1 MTAWI
6 SVVSVAISG
15 SRYADQIL
23 WNSVAAWIVVVLV
36 AIATSRY
43 MYQIYRRDVNPALS
57 TWVIFFVGGF
67 LSFLTYIHSGKNLN
81 FETGIFNTVDMIG
94 DMLVVLAIILWVKK
108 PKLHFELFER
118 LYLSGAVTIVIF
130 WIISE
135 NPIVSNALL
144 QLLIAGGYIP
154 TIRKVIKNK
163 RNTDSFYSWGI
174 YLVTSSVALSI
185 GLGNHDTLA
194 TLYALKSVIMTTV
207 VLITMI
213 VYTKKKGV
221 IEK

>member
-1 MTAWI
+1 MVAWI
-6 SVVSVAISG
+6 SVVSVAIAG
-15 SRYADQIL
+15 SRYTYQIL
-23 WNSVAAWIVVVLV
+23 WNTAAAWIVVALV

-43 MYQIYRRDVNPALS
+43 MYQIYNREVNPALS

-67 LSFLTYIHSGKNLN
+67 LSFLTYVHSGKNMT
-81 FETGIFNTVDMIG
+81 FETGIFNTADMIG
-94 DMLVVLAIILWVKK
+94 DLLVALSVIIWVKK
-108 PKLHFELFER
+108 PKVKFELFER

-154 TIRKVIKNK
+154 TIRKIIRNK

-174 YLVTSSVALSI
+174 YLVTSSVAVSI
-185 GLGNHDTLA
+185 GLGNHDGLA
-194 TLYALKSVIMTTV
+194 TLYALKSVIMTTI

-213 VYTKKKGV
+213 VYTKKKRR
-221 IEK
+221 IEE